1 MCKRLTFVI
10 SCAVLLLSA
19 ASGMQAAVLQITPTA
34 PVPGATDIANFVES
48 NNDADNVGTGIDPPY
63 TNDATTYIAHD
74 RGGQGQTFLTG
85 GNAAGYVMAGVWV
98 RHVTYTTS
106 VDQTWY
112 RMQANSQLQIR
123 VTDPAAS
130 GTDGFVLAS
139 ETYTVTGTEENALP
153 SATTNNQTGTGL
165 WFHVTLDTPVALA
178 ANTLYG
184 FDLTSISGLGAV
196 LFFETAGIRDDAVG
210 GNPYAAGAAYVSGS
224 AGQADNV
231 LTPAP
236 GDHVFVV
243 ELTRVGPKVIFV
255 TSVKDNDKNGVQDDV
270 SWVDWL
276 KAEGYN
282 VDARPGNW
290 SDPLDANEIAELNA
304 ADLIIASRGM
314 ATGDFDGAETA
325 KWNALTTPIL
335 CTNAWMIR
343 NNRWKWMNSGDARKD
358 GDSPLMMVTDANH
371 PIFVGVTIDQDGL
384 ADVLDPNAG
393 SGHTSFLFDYL
404 DPGNGT
410 MLAMSLGLYTTAWIV
425 EWPAGVEYYAGAA
438 EIAGGKRML
447 FMAGTQDD
455 PYTVSATDANIM
467 PVGVFNLNANGQQ
480 LLRNTLAYLMSIPV
494 ENFSFELPGTGK
506 TNCWDGETNAKGTF
520 VDVPGWESDTTAE
533 DSGVEGPDAWP
544 GNTHGVWAA
553 FMMGTDPSV
562 WNVTSYNIV
571 EGNKFILSVDARDNW
586 TANAALP
593 AKLQMT
599 LFYKAGDVR
608 TPLATTAVDLTTT
621 WATFTLEARAAAD
634 PACVGL
640 PIGIELKNASNATA
654 TDNSWIGMDNVRLL
668 LTK

>member
-1 MCKRLTFVI
+1 MFKQVAFVVSVALMLGLACPTQGGSLVIGNFEGNMDGWDNNNSASTVALSTIGATSGAGSVALTGPANSF
-10 SCAVLLLSA
+10 AWALRWNAPAGFELGAYKTLSA
-19 ASGMQAAVLQITPTA
+19 DVTWVASEWAPQSGIWVNFKDMAINSGGPSGWKQYIPTDVANPSWPGSWDPTNWGNQTRTLTWDISQYDSTGATWLQIIFSTNMGSVTTA
-34 PVPGATDIANFVES
+34 GTYYI
-48 NNDADNVGTGIDPPY
+48 DNVKLIGK
-63 TNDATTYIAHD
+63 
-74 RGGQGQTFLTG
+74 L
-85 GNAAGYVMAGVWV
+85 
-98 RHVTYTTS
+98 
-106 VDQTWY
+106 
-112 RMQANSQLQIR
+112 
-123 VTDPAAS
+123 
-130 GTDGFVLAS
+130 
-139 ETYTVTGTEENALP
+139 
-153 SATTNNQTGTGL
+153 
-165 WFHVTLDTPVALA
+165 
-178 ANTLYG
+178 
-184 FDLTSISGLGAV
+184 
-196 LFFETAGIRDDAVG
+196 
-210 GNPYAAGAAYVSGS
+210 
-224 AGQADNV
+224 
-231 LTPAP
+231 
-236 GDHVFVV
+236 
-243 ELTRVGPKVIFV
+243 PKVIYV

-270 SWVDWL
+270 SWANWL
-276 KAEGYN
+276 KAEGYD

-425 EWPAGVEYYAGAA
+425 EWQPGVEYYAGAA
-438 EIAGGKRML
+438 EIAAGKRML

-455 PYTVSATDANIM
+455 PYTVPDGNIM

-599 LFYKAGDVR
+599 LFYKVGNVR
-608 TPLATTAVDLTTT
+608 IPLATTAVELTTT
-621 WATFTLEARAAAD
+621 WTTFALAAGTDAD
-634 PACVGL
+634 LGCVDW

-654 TDNSWIGMDNVRLL
+654 TDNSWIGIDNVRL
-668 LTK
+668 TVMK